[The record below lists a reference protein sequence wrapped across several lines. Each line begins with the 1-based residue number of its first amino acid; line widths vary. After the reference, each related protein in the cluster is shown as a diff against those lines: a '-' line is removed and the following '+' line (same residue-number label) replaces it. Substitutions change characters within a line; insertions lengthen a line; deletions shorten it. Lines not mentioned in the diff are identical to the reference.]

1 MENQLLGRTTGV
13 YSFEK
18 VVFLM
23 NRAMSDCE
31 ETDFF
36 GELWM
41 SPGKRKRKRKN
52 DSKKSSKKAQK
63 IKTADTQKKK
73 KKNLKFKGAMEK
85 RKAKEKD
92 KKKKKKNS
100 RASELGD
107 SLAFTQALSAQAD
120 LTVKPQSS
128 NAHSNDRL
136 RPGHLTPDCKTKRK
150 KRVAFDLSPGYI
162 HVKRPKF
169 ASSSLQCPKEIIV
182 SENEAVGDRESPSK
196 VPMTRPSQ
204 GQTQDDSQCNSED
217 MNSQDLFITQKTFRA
232 LSPEPSS
239 GEASD
244 KVITA
249 TPQVLTQQGLLH
261 MAITQRKQHLEG
273 SGSCPQDSHVYQHL
287 RKADK
292 HAKRPRPI
300 LPAEGEGVN
309 KRHHAQKNG
318 KISLQTQIE
327 LNANLSEEKKASS
340 PAHGKLAQPAVVTQ
354 SHASSQQSTRS
365 TSTQT
370 ENFFTTELSSFLN
383 FIHKRRT
390 NSQLEHL
397 KPLDLSLPQRN
408 RKGPGTSLSMKIPS
422 LSGQIEGDEKPKSSG
437 LHPSCSTDTK
447 DVQVNKETPEN
458 ISETTLSPESECEPK
473 SASSEDNEPPCRS
486 GKLDLTQVRQPDSV
500 VTLAHHPANILCLF
514 VRTSCNIHICFTMS
528 WKAMT

>member
-1 MENQLLGRTTGV
+1 
-13 YSFEK
+13 
-18 VVFLM
+18 M
-23 NRAMSDCE
+23 NRTMSDCE

-41 SPGKRKRKRKN
+41 SPGKKKRKRKK
-52 DSKKSSKKAQK
+52 DSKKSSKKDQK
-63 IKTADTQKKK
+63 IKTEDSQKKK
-73 KKNLKFKGAMEK
+73 KKRNLKFKGGMAK

-92 KKKKKKNS
+92 KKKKSK
-100 RASELGD
+100 ASELGD
-107 SLAFTQALSAQAD
+107 SLAFAQALSAQAD
-120 LTVKPQSS
+120 LTVKPHTST
-128 NAHSNDRL
+128 AHSNDRL

-162 HVKRPKF
+162 HAKRPKF
-169 ASSSLQCPKEIIV
+169 ASSYLQCAKDIID
-182 SENEAVGDRESPSK
+182 SESPSI
-196 VPMTRPSQ
+196 VPMTRLSE

-232 LSPEPSS
+232 SSPEPSS

-261 MAITQRKQHLEG
+261 TAMTRRKQLLEG
-273 SGSCPQDSHVYQHL
+273 SGSCPQDSHVFQHL

-292 HAKRPRPI
+292 QAKKPRPI

-309 KRHHAQKNG
+309 KRHHPQKNG
-318 KISLQTQIE
+318 NISLQTQIG
-327 LNANLSEEKKASS
+327 LNASLSEEEKASP
-340 PAHGKLAQPAVVTQ
+340 PAQRKLAEPVIVSQ
-354 SHASSQQSTRS
+354 SHASGQQPTRS

-383 FIHKRRT
+383 FIDKQRT
-390 NSQLEHL
+390 SSQLEHL

-408 RKGPGTSLSMKIPS
+408 RKVLRPSSSMKISS
-422 LSGQIEGDEKPKSSG
+422 LSGQIEGDKKAKSST
-437 LHPSCSTDTK
+437 LRPSCSTDTK
-447 DVQVNKETPEN
+447 DVQVKKETPEN
-458 ISETTLSPESECEPK
+458 KSETTLSPESECEPK

-486 GKLDLTQVRQPDSV
+486 GKLDLTQVRQPGSV
-500 VTLAHHPANILCLF
+500 VTLAHHPAKSSVSLSAQAATF
-514 VRTSCNIHICFTMS
+514 TSVLACFGIQIKNSTIY
-528 WKAMT
+528 